1 MEAVGVAKKS
11 KIRSEMQL
19 IEIDAAVGQPIR
31 RDAHGVEAEDL
42 CPCGEIGL
50 ELSDHA
56 FGVKRSDEH
65 RASARIGEF
74 CRASARVSKEGLAN
88 ASLLLDVGA
97 GDVDFVE
104 VENFVEA
111 VGRSAGIVHGNRRI
125 PPEGSDK

>member
-1 MEAVGVAKKS
+1 MEAVGVAKKG
-11 KIRSEMQL
+11 KIRSEIQL
-19 IEIDAAVGQPIR
+19 VEIGAAVGQPIR

-50 ELSDHA
+50 ELSSHA
-56 FGVKRSDEH
+56 LSVKRSDEH

-74 CRASARVSKEGLAN
+74 CRCCGRVSKDVLAN
-88 ASLLLDVGA
+88 ASRLLDVGA

-111 VGRSAGIVHGNRRI
+111 IGRSTGIVHGNR
-125 PPEGSDK
+125 